1 MKALNVVTAIMC
13 TVAAFVAAVAM
24 LSGIAPVNVLYVG
37 TFLVDIVVA
46 SVSIIL
52 AST

>member
-1 MKALNVVTAIMC
+1 MKLLNFAIAIMC
-13 TVAAFVAAVAM
+13 TVAAFVTAVAM
-24 LSGIAPVNVLYVG
+24 LSGIAPVNTLYVG
-37 TFLVDIVVA
+37 TFHVDVVVA

>member
-1 MKALNVVTAIMC
+1 MKALNVFTAIMC

-24 LSGIAPVNVLYVG
+24 LSGIAPVNALYLG
-37 TFLVDIVVA
+37 IIFANVVIA
-46 SVSIIL
+46 SVNIVL

>member
-1 MKALNVVTAIMC
+1 MKALNVITAIMC

-24 LSGIAPVNVLYVG
+24 LSGIAPVNTLYVG
-37 TFLVDIVVA
+37 TFLVDVVVA
-46 SVSIIL
+46 LVSIIL